1 MTETDKDNHHT
12 KKRNAAA
19 SGLSAFLPQF
29 FRNFFAIFL
38 PQYFCRNIFA
48 AIFLL
53 LSTGYGAL
61 NLKIKTNCCN
71 VVDKWENVV
80 YNEEAVS

>member
-1 MTETDKDNHHT
+1 MTEADKDNHHT

-29 FRNFFAIFL
+29 FRNFFAIF
-38 PQYFCRNIFA
+38 FA
-48 AIFLL
+48 AIFLP

>member
-19 SGLSAFLPQF
+19 SGLSAFLPQ
-29 FRNFFAIFL
+29 
-38 PQYFCRNIFA
+38 YFCRNIFA
-48 AIFLL
+48 AIFLP

>member
-29 FRNFFAIFL
+29 FSQFFRNF
-38 PQYFCRNIFA
+38 FA
-48 AIFLL
+48 AIFLP

>member
-29 FRNFFAIFL
+29 FRDFFAAIFL
-38 PQYFCRNIFA
+38 PQYFCHCQQDMG
-48 AIFLL
+48 L
-53 LSTGYGAL
+53 
-61 NLKIKTNCCN
+61 
-71 VVDKWENVV
+71 
-80 YNEEAVS
+80 

>member
-29 FRNFFAIFL
+29 FAAIFL
-38 PQYFCRNIFA
+38 P
-48 AIFLL
+48 

>member
-29 FRNFFAIFL
+29 FFAIFL
-38 PQYFCRNIFA
+38 PQYFCHCQQDMG
-48 AIFLL
+48 L
-53 LSTGYGAL
+53 
-61 NLKIKTNCCN
+61 
-71 VVDKWENVV
+71 
-80 YNEEAVS
+80 

>member
-29 FRNFFAIFL
+29 FFAIFL

-48 AIFLL
+48 IVNRIWGFESQNKNKLL
-53 LSTGYGAL
+53 
-61 NLKIKTNCCN
+61 
-71 VVDKWENVV
+71 
-80 YNEEAVS
+80 

>member
-19 SGLSAFLPQF
+19 TIF
-29 FRNFFAIFL
+29 FRNIFAAIFL

-48 AIFLL
+48 IVNRIWGFESQNKNKLL
-53 LSTGYGAL
+53 
-61 NLKIKTNCCN
+61 
-71 VVDKWENVV
+71 
-80 YNEEAVS
+80 

>member
-29 FRNFFAIFL
+29 FSQFFRNF
-38 PQYFCRNIFA
+38 FA

>member
-29 FRNFFAIFL
+29 FLQFF
-38 PQYFCRNIFA
+38 RNIFA
-48 AIFLL
+48 AIFLP

>member
-29 FRNFFAIFL
+29 FS
-38 PQYFCRNIFA
+38 QYFCRNIFA
-48 AIFLL
+48 IVNRIWGFEFQNKNKLL
-53 LSTGYGAL
+53 
-61 NLKIKTNCCN
+61 
-71 VVDKWENVV
+71 
-80 YNEEAVS
+80 

>member
-19 SGLSAFLPQF
+19 TIF
-29 FRNFFAIFL
+29 F
-38 PQYFCRNIFA
+38 RNIFA
-48 AIFLL
+48 AIFLP

>member
-1 MTETDKDNHHT
+1 MTEADKDNHHT

-29 FRNFFAIFL
+29 FSQF
-38 PQYFCRNIFA
+38 FCRNIFA
-48 AIFLL
+48 
-53 LSTGYGAL
+53 
-61 NLKIKTNCCN
+61 
-71 VVDKWENVV
+71 V

>member
-29 FRNFFAIFL
+29 FS
-38 PQYFCRNIFA
+38 QYFCRNIFA
-48 AIFLL
+48 VIFLP

>member
-29 FRNFFAIFL
+29 FRNFFAIFSRF
-38 PQYFCRNIFA
+38 FCRNIFA

>member
-1 MTETDKDNHHT
+1 MRLRADFP
-12 KKRNAAA
+12 
-19 SGLSAFLPQF
+19 LFC
-29 FRNFFAIFL
+29 RNFFAIFS
-38 PQYFCRNIFA
+38 QFFRDFFCRNIFA
-48 AIFLL
+48 AIFLP

>member
-29 FRNFFAIFL
+29 FFAIFLPQFFFAIFL

-48 AIFLL
+48 IVNRIWGFESQNKNKLL
-53 LSTGYGAL
+53 
-61 NLKIKTNCCN
+61 
-71 VVDKWENVV
+71 
-80 YNEEAVS
+80 

>member
-1 MTETDKDNHHT
+1 MTETGKDNHHT
-12 KKRNAAA
+12 KERKAAA
-19 SGLSAFLPQF
+19 SGLSAFLQ
-29 FRNFFAIFL
+29 
-38 PQYFCRNIFA
+38 QYFCRN
-48 AIFLL
+48 FLL

>member
-29 FRNFFAIFL
+29 FSQFFRDF
-38 PQYFCRNIFA
+38 FCRNIFA
-48 AIFLL
+48 AIFLP